1 MTMKRIIA
9 IAAALALLPGI
20 GISQGST
27 PQAEAALSS
36 PWGSTYFPNVE
47 LTNHRGEK
55 VRFFDDLIKGKKV
68 MINFIYTTCADTC
81 PLETARLSEVAEI
94 LGDRIGDDI
103 FFYSITID
111 PDRDTPEV
119 LADYRERFGVGEGWD
134 FLTGKD
140 EDLLLLRKKLGL
152 YVSEEDKLNTDHN
165 VNLLIG
171 NQTTGQ
177 WMRRTP
183 FDNPY
188 ALAGQIGSRLG
199 DYREA
204 RVGAGDYEDA
214 PTTLPELSTAEKLFS
229 TRCAVCHRIGVGDGR
244 VRLGPNLLDVTHR
257 RDKEWLRRWLL
268 EPDVVLN
275 EGDPIAIQ
283 LRKEYNDV
291 PMPNLGLMK
300 SEASMLVDFLEVE
313 GRRVA
318 KVEGNAILSELR
330 HKPVMECCQ
339 KDELGTLKDEP
350 EQSAQAGDS
359 RETGPTG
366 LGPRTL
372 PSLLMGGFFTVLAML
387 IGRKKRV

>member
-1 MTMKRIIA
+1 M
-9 IAAALALLPGI
+9 
-20 GISQGST
+20 
-27 PQAEAALSS
+27 
-36 PWGSTYFPNVE
+36 
-47 LTNHRGEK
+47 
-55 VRFFDDLIKGKKV
+55 
-68 MINFIYTTCADTC
+68 
-81 PLETARLSEVAEI
+81 
-94 LGDRIGDDI
+94 
-103 FFYSITID
+103 
-111 PDRDTPEV
+111 
-119 LADYRERFGVGEGWD
+119 
-134 FLTGKD
+134 
-140 EDLLLLRKKLGL
+140 
-152 YVSEEDKLNTDHN
+152 
-165 VNLLIG
+165 
-171 NQTTGQ
+171 
-177 WMRRTP
+177 
-183 FDNPY
+183 
-188 ALAGQIGSRLG
+188 
-199 DYREA
+199 
-204 RVGAGDYEDA
+204 
-214 PTTLPELSTAEKLFS
+214 
-229 TRCAVCHRIGVGDGR
+229 
-244 VRLGPNLLDVTHR
+244 GPNLLDVTHR